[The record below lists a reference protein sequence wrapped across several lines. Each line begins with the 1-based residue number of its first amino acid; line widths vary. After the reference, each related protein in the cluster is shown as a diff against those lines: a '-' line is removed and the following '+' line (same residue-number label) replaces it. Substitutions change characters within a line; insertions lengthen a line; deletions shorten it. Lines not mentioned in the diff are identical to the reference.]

1 MSAHAAPK
9 RFATELRRWRDSRP
23 PHLAVVITHV
33 IERWMDWP
41 VDGPRDALTRY
52 TTPLT
57 GSYYFVPSA
66 PALVA
71 FAGDPEAG

>member
-1 MSAHAAPK
+1 MAG
-9 RFATELRRWRDSRP
+9 
-23 PHLAVVITHV
+23 IG
-33 IERWMDWP
+33 
-41 VDGPRDALTRY
+41 GPRDALTRY

>member
-1 MSAHAAPK
+1 M
-9 RFATELRRWRDSRP
+9 
-23 PHLAVVITHV
+23 LASMAGI
-33 IERWMDWP
+33 
-41 VDGPRDALTRY
+41 DGPRDALTRY